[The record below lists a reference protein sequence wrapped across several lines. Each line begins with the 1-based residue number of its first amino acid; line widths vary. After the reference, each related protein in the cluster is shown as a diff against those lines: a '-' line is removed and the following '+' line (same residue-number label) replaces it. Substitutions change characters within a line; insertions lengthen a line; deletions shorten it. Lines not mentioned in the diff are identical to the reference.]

1 MWRPADSTGKAQS
14 DKDYPAVRAQLSRII
29 TMEGSTMVDVR
40 TTLKEQM
47 QALHGTL
54 EAAVGDCPTGSVAQK
69 LPGATINSIGAIYA
83 HTIFGE
89 DGLLNG
95 LIRGRKP
102 VYFSGGWA
110 ERIGLEMPQG
120 GMEPDW
126 KVSLDMD
133 LFRAY
138 AREVYTATYDYLD
151 TVSEEEFEKTV
162 DAGFAPPMPARSFVA
177 NILAWHV
184 ATHQGEISALKGV
197 QGLEGL
203 VLTH

>member
-1 MWRPADSTGKAQS
+1 MA
-14 DKDYPAVRAQLSRII
+14 
-29 TMEGSTMVDVR
+29 DVR
-40 TTLKEQM
+40 TTLREQM

-54 EAAVGDCPTGSVAQK
+54 EAAIGDCPPDTVAQK
-69 LPGATINSIGAIYA
+69 LPDSTINSIGAIYA
-83 HTIFGE
+83 HTVFGE

-95 LIRGRKP
+95 LMRGQTP
-102 VYFSGGWA
+102 VYYAGGWA
-110 ERIGLEMPQG
+110 DKVGLEMPQG
-120 GMEPDW
+120 AMEPDW
-126 KVSLDMD
+126 NVALDIG
-133 LFRAY
+133 LFRQY
-138 AREVYTATYDYLD
+138 AQAVYQATDEYLASVTD
-151 TVSEEEFEKTV
+151 DEFDKIV